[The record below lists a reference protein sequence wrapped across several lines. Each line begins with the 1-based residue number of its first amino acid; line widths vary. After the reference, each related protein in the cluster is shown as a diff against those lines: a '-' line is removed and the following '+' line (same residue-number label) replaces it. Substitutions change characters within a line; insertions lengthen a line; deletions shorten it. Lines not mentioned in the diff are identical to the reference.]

1 MQKLFVENIDGE
13 KIFLDEE
20 QSRHISKSL
29 RMRQGD
35 MITVCDGNKND
46 YGCII
51 EQITKEGVTLKICYK
66 QASESEPSVRVSLY
80 QGVPKGDK
88 TEDIIQKCV
97 ELGIYEITPVLTKR
111 SVSRPDEKQAAKKQ
125 VRYNKIA
132 LEAAQQSGRGIIP
145 RVHKMTDLKAAVR
158 DCDADLKII
167 FYEGGGVPLSHIIN
181 DNIKSIAFFIGPEG
195 GFEKEEVELVV
206 QSGATAATLGKR
218 ILRTQTAPVA
228 ALSAVM
234 LLTGNLE

>member
-51 EQITKEGVTLKICYK
+51 EEITRDGVTLKVCYK
-66 QASESEPSVRVSLY
+66 QASESEPSIRVSLF

-88 TEDIIQKCV
+88 TEEAFTVLSRLRCC
-97 ELGIYEITPVLTKR
+97 EIRHKSSVFTK
-111 SVSRPDEKQAAKKQ
+111 
-125 VRYNKIA
+125 
-132 LEAAQQSGRGIIP
+132 
-145 RVHKMTDLKAAVR
+145 
-158 DCDADLKII
+158 
-167 FYEGGGVPLSHIIN
+167 
-181 DNIKSIAFFIGPEG
+181 
-195 GFEKEEVELVV
+195 
-206 QSGATAATLGKR
+206 
-218 ILRTQTAPVA
+218 
-228 ALSAVM
+228 
-234 LLTGNLE
+234 